1 MRYEDET
8 DILEDICHYK
18 NKEICLV
25 TQSKLEE
32 EILDSLRRFD
42 EFYINNSG
50 HECLP
55 PDFVSSNNSFMF
67 DVMRINDSEKKKS
80 NNPVMRREREIQREL
95 QEAFQGTNI
104 PQHAL
109 TNGLVINAMPQE
121 DYDQAHN
128 YPQYNKQFERVV
140 RQHIKII
147 KGCKERHPGQKM
159 GFLMASFEGKVVYP
173 PNEDKGEIFGEATEV
188 IEVKNGIIPDGEYT
202 MSVKAQKSGMNVKAL
217 MIVEKGVLILKAGAT
232 IAPLTQKT
240 PMSWMKI
247 RSALNIENNILAEDL
262 TCSSPSMAAAIVC
275 GHNKNGWETWKNK
288 NGEFIDVYRQ
298 EIKAED

>member
-42 EFYINNSG
+42 EIYMNNSG

-109 TNGLVINAMPQE
+109 TNGLVINAMPEE

-128 YPQYNKQFERVV
+128 YPQYIKQFERVV
-140 RQHIKII
+140 RQHIKKI

-159 GFLMASFEGKVVYP
+159 GFLIFDETDIYLEYVRKEDAKRPWIIGDKVMIRKLHVPFLDKHFMEVLEGKEIDFLIWALPYKVYSGGP
-173 PNEDKGEIFGEATEV
+173 YELPRL
-188 IEVKNGIIPDGEYT
+188 GIID
-202 MSVKAQKSGMNVKAL
+202 L
-217 MIVEKGVLILKAGAT
+217 
-232 IAPLTQKT
+232 PLFFSKKESFFTKYDEECL
-240 PMSWMKI
+240 
-247 RSALNIENNILAEDL
+247 R
-262 TCSSPSMAAAIVC
+262 C
-275 GHNKNGWETWKNK
+275 
-288 NGEFIDVYRQ
+288 R
-298 EIKAED
+298 